1 LDDPSPSVRI
11 VSAQALGQ
19 FGTDA
24 ELTRCGALLLSLSD
38 VSRNDYWVCLEA
50 LNAMDA
56 LGVRAKPWRE
66 DLLHLPEKAPVEQK
80 LKEYVVRLLTN
91 IRAKL

>member
-1 LDDPSPSVRI
+1 MKFKTWRRRPCM
-11 VSAQALGQ
+11 AK
-19 FGTDA
+19 F
-24 ELTRCGALLLSLSD
+24 
-38 VSRNDYWVCLEA
+38 SRGFATPAVTSCSTLA
-50 LNAMDA
+50 TMDA